1 MQLLNE
7 TARVTRKSGRREV
20 RMAPKARRAV
30 AVLAVCLPLFGL
42 TGCIGGTNEPK
53 PANHIAILIDG
64 SKTFDRRRG
73 DAVQRAQELIDMIAE
88 QPKRRHQGA
97 NDSVAVI
104 AIDAMPSVLWR
115 GTLADLRNADPEGW
129 LRRFAARSDYSFC
142 TDVDRAFRLAVEE
155 LGPSS
160 PQIHKY
166 VFVFSDLQ
174 HEPPT
179 DSLRRCEEPRVGA
192 ADSFPWCGIEDASV
206 SVLWTPPGQKLVW
219 QREIDSRGFS
229 KSFHVYVDSESA
241 EIVPAPPPVA
251 KRVVTE
257 QERRQI
263 QDRLGSALALGVK
276 IVLAVVLLCAV
287 LTGGVLMAARRR
299 QRVRRGN
306 PPQAQWAGRA

>member
-1 MQLLNE
+1 MQLRKE
-7 TARVTRKSGRREV
+7 IVRV
-20 RMAPKARRAV
+20 ARRNVPMSPKTTRAG

-73 DAVQRAQELIDMIAE
+73 EAVQRAQELIDKIAE
-88 QPKRRHQGA
+88 KPGRRHQGA
-97 NDSVAVI
+97 NDSVTVI

-115 GTLADLRNADPEGW
+115 GTLDELRSADREVG

-142 TDVDRAFRLAVEE
+142 TDVDGAFRLATEE

-174 HEPPT
+174 HEPPS
-179 DSLRRCEEPRVGA
+179 DSLRRCQKPRVGG
-192 ADSFPWCGIEDASV
+192 ADSFPWSGIEDASI
-206 SVLWTPPGQKLVW
+206 SVLWTPPGQKLAW
-219 QREIDSRGFS
+219 QREIDTRGLS

-241 EIVPAPPPVA
+241 ELVPAPPPVA
-251 KRVVTE
+251 RRVITE
-257 QERRQI
+257 QERQ
-263 QDRLGSALALGVK
+263 QTKDLVNSAVGLALK
-276 IVLAVVLLCAV
+276 IVLAVVLLSAIV
-287 LTGGVLMAARRR
+287 IGLILMAARRR

-306 PPQAQWAGRA
+306 LPQARWAGRV

>member
-1 MQLLNE
+1 MQLRKE
-7 TARVTRKSGRREV
+7 VERVATKSGRRRI
-20 RMAPKARRAV
+20 RMSPKARRVFAM
-30 AVLAVCLPLFGL
+30 LATCLPLFGL
-42 TGCIGGTNEPK
+42 VGCIGGTNEPK

-64 SKTFDRRRG
+64 SRTFDRRRG
-73 DAVQRAQELIDMIAE
+73 DALQRAQELIDKIAE
-88 QPKRRHQGA
+88 KPERRHQGA
-97 NDSVAVI
+97 NDSVAVV

-115 GTLADLRNADPEGW
+115 GTLAELRSADPEGW
-129 LRRFAARSDYSFC
+129 FRRFAARSDYSFC

-179 DSLRRCEEPRVGA
+179 DSLRRCEKPRVGA
-192 ADSFPWCGIEDASV
+192 ADTFPWSGIADASV
-206 SVLWTPPGQKLVW
+206 SVLWTPPVQKLAW
-219 QREIDSRGFS
+219 QREIDSRGLS
-229 KSFHVYVDSESA
+229 KSFHVYVDSESS

-276 IVLAVVLLCAV
+276 IVLAVVLLSAILV
-287 LTGGVLMAARRR
+287 GGVLIAARRR

-306 PPQAQWAGRA
+306 PPQARWAGRA